1 MEYEKLVSS
10 KYVEEF
16 VIGEELHH
24 GCVQITPYRNKEY
37 IKKFKKS
44 FLYGLNSEY
53 QNNLGYNDPENSS
66 KKQKF
71 NIEYPGL
78 VSQGYIFNVG
88 FGLSVH
94 DISYNAIANLSYKNL
109 TYGEPVYEGDILFGK
124 SKVIGIEVKK
134 DGASN
139 GSVQVKTTITNQNDE
154 MVLEYVRQVLLRT
167 SPGTKINIKS
177 ELEAQPDTIDINK
190 VKLPRVFTNLS
201 NQSLGENGKKFED
214 LKVGELYRGTFE
226 KSISLVDFSWL
237 QISTLNDAS
246 VHHTPGSNF
255 IGYGGAIKSTV
266 EGSISEHIPHAYFIG
281 MNSGSHDAPTYPG
294 DIVQNMFASDDAD
307 DEKISGSFKIIEKL
321 DHESR
326 EDFGI
331 IKIELIGEKTI
342 TEASM
347 KAYEKSGFKG
357 IGNIKDGKIRVLTM
371 EMLLAVPKGVA
382 FQ

>member
-24 GCVQITPYRNKEY
+24 GSVQITPYRNKEY

-246 VHHTPGSNF
+246 VHHTPSSNF

>member
-10 KYVEEF
+10 KYIEEF

-53 QNNLGYNDPENSS
+53 QSNLGYNDPENTA
-66 KKQKF
+66 KKEKF

-139 GSVQVKTTITNQNDE
+139 GSVQVKTTITNQNNE

-167 SPGTKINIKS
+167 SPGTKMNAKS
-177 ELEAQPDTIDINK
+177 ELETQPDTIDINT
-190 VKLPRVFTNLS
+190 VKLPKVFTNLN
-201 NQSLGENGKKFED
+201 NQSLGEHGKKFED
-214 LKVGELYRGTFE
+214 LKVGELYKGTFE

-246 VHHTPGSNF
+246 VHHTPSSNF

-294 DIVQNMFASDDAD
+294 DIVQNMFASEDAD

-357 IGNIKDGKIRVLTM
+357 VGNIKDGKIRVLTM

>member
-10 KYVEEF
+10 KYIEEF

-53 QNNLGYNDPENSS
+53 QSNLGYNDPEDKS
-66 KKQKF
+66 KKEKF
-71 NIEYPGL
+71 NIGYPGL
-78 VSQGYIFNVG
+78 VSQGYIVNVG

-139 GSVQVKTTITNQNDE
+139 GSVQVKTTITNQNNE

-167 SPGTKINIKS
+167 SPGTKINAKS
-177 ELEAQPDTIDINK
+177 ELETQPDTIDINT
-190 VKLPRVFTNLS
+190 VKLPKVFVNLN
-201 NQSLGENGKKFED
+201 NQSLGKHGKKFED
-214 LKVGELYRGTFE
+214 LKVGELYKGTFE

-246 VHHTPGSNF
+246 VHHTPSSNF

-294 DIVQNMFASDDAD
+294 DIVQNMFDSEDAD

-321 DHESR
+321 NHESR

-357 IGNIKDGKIRVLTM
+357 VGNIKDGKIRVLTM
-371 EMLLAVPKGVA
+371 EMLLAIPKGVA

>member
-10 KYVEEF
+10 KYIEEF

-53 QNNLGYNDPENSS
+53 QNNLGYNDPENTL
-66 KKQKF
+66 KEQRF

-167 SPGTKINIKS
+167 SPGTKINAKS
-177 ELEAQPDTIDINK
+177 ELESQPDTIDINK
-190 VKLPRVFTNLS
+190 VKLPKVFANLE
-201 NQSLGENGKKFED
+201 NQSLGEHGKKFED

-246 VHHTPGSNF
+246 VHHTPSSNF

-266 EGSISEHIPHAYFIG
+266 EGSISKHIPHAYFIG

-294 DIVQNMFASDDAD
+294 DIVQNMFASEDAD

-326 EDFGI
+326 EDFGMLR
-331 IKIELIGEKTI
+331 IELIGEKTI

-371 EMLLAVPKGVA
+371 EMVLAVPKGVA